1 MIKPEDF
8 TIMEER
14 TVHDALVNRRSVRD
28 FSSRQV
34 PDDVIRDI
42 VADAQWTP
50 SWANAQPWKVYVA
63 SGDLANEIR
72 EAYQSGHLRASV
84 DMPAGGTEDWGIEEE
99 RNMSLWSQQLRRYL
113 GSDMSSFSKGQS
125 SLFNAPAIA
134 VITIHKDAPIWEVLD
149 AGAFQQSLLLS
160 AYNHGVDSIVAVAFV
175 IHPDYLREKL
185 GIPDNEAI
193 VMGMGLGYRSD
204 AKINGFKSSRDETDN
219 ILTIRNK

>member
-1 MIKPEDF
+1 MAEK
-8 TIMEER
+8 

-28 FSSRQV
+28 FSDRQI
-34 PDDVIRDI
+34 PEEVIRDI

-63 SGDLANEIR
+63 TGDLTKEIR
-72 EAYQSGHLRASV
+72 EAYKNGHLRTSI
-84 DMPAGGTEDWGIEEE
+84 DMPAGGDEDWGEAAS
-99 RNMSLWSQQLRRYL
+99 RNMSVWSQQLQGYL
-113 GSDMSSFSKGQS
+113 GSDMRSFGSGQS

-175 IHPDYLREKL
+175 VHSDYLREKL
-185 GIPDNEAI
+185 GIPNDEAI

-204 AKINGFKSSRDETDN
+204 AKINGFKSSRAKTDD
-219 ILTIRNK
+219 ILTIRSK